1 MANTHSFVKTHSF
14 VIRTLDD
21 WQNDAINC
29 AGISNVDLDNGQ
41 FVDRGALNLN
51 DNGGYEF
58 FCELP
63 GANATDL
70 WLVEKPAVGATIEQQ
85 EMSDPRY
92 FYNPKGTA
100 FSIKGLTAGR
110 TFLEVPASAFAK
122 GKDPKTITGATVASV
137 DTNGRLVAATGE
149 APAAGTYFTIEATHT
164 VDIGIESVPTW
175 ILKCARN

>member
-1 MANTHSFVKTHSF
+1 MANTHSF

-29 AGISNVDLDNGQ
+29 AGIATVDLDNGQ
-41 FVDRGALNLN
+41 FVTRGALGLKT
-51 DNGGYEF
+51 NGGYEF
-58 FCELP
+58 TCALP

-70 WLVEKPAVGATIEQQ
+70 WLVEKPAVGNTIEQQ

-110 TFLEVPASAFAK
+110 TFIEVPASAFAS

-137 DTNGRLVAATGE
+137 DTNGRLVAATGS

-164 VDIGIESVPTW
+164 VDIGIEAVPTW

>member
-1 MANTHSFVKTHSF
+1 MANTHSF

-29 AGISNVDLDNGQ
+29 AGICTTSDLDNGQ
-41 FVDRGALNLN
+41 FVTRGALGLKT
-51 DNGGYEF
+51 DGGYEF
-58 FCELP
+58 ACALP

-70 WLVEKPAVGATIEQQ
+70 WLVEKPAVGSTVEQQ

-92 FYNPKGTA
+92 FYNPKGSA

-110 TFLEVPASAFAK
+110 TFIEVPASAFAS

-137 DTNGRLVAATGE
+137 DTNGRLVAATGS
-149 APAAGTYFTIEATHT
+149 APASGTYFTIEATHT
-164 VDIGIESVPTW
+164 VDIGIEAVPTW

>member
-1 MANTHSFVKTHSF
+1 MANTHSF

-29 AGISNVDLDNGQ
+29 AGIATVDLDNGQ
-41 FVDRGALNLN
+41 FVTRGALGLKT
-51 DNGGYEF
+51 DGGYEF
-58 FCELP
+58 ACTLP
-63 GANATDL
+63 LANATDL
-70 WLVEKPAVGATIEQQ
+70 WLVEKPAVGATVEQQ

-110 TFLEVPASAFAK
+110 TFLEVPASAFAS
-122 GKDPKTITGATVASV
+122 GKDPKTVVGATVVSV

-149 APAAGTYFTIEATHT
+149 APAAGTYFSIEAIHS
-164 VDIGIESVPTW
+164 VEIGNESVKTW
-175 ILKCARN
+175 ILKCVRN

>member
-1 MANTHSFVKTHSF
+1 MNNHSF

-29 AGISNVDLDNGQ
+29 AGIATVDLDNGQ
-41 FVDRGALNLN
+41 FVVRGALGLKT
-51 DNGGYEF
+51 DGGYEF
-58 FCELP
+58 ACALP

-70 WLVEKPAVGATIEQQ
+70 WLVEKPAVGTTVEQQ

-92 FYNPKGTA
+92 FYNPKGSA

-110 TFLEVPASAFAK
+110 TFLEVPASAFAAS
-122 GKDPKTITGATVASV
+122 KDPKTVAGATVASV
-137 DTNGRLVAATGE
+137 GTDGRLVAAAS
-149 APAAGTYFTIEATHT
+149 APASGTYFTIEAERT
-164 VDIGIESVPTW
+164 VDIGIEAVPTW